1 MGFCKYCGIEL
12 DSDSLFCPSCGKK
25 VKENTEDDTNNKSP
39 VEKNEVDLVNGLK
52 KCIELLSPYQGMY
65 DQRDQL
71 LIDITNY
78 SDWPKTT
85 LTFYGGFIFFSLL
98 ILFIL
103 ANITYYADW
112 NSGLA
117 LLFFSIF
124 GLLLP
129 WWLSRKYKSHYDYA
143 TGNIDSVTNELI
155 KHFNSQELP
164 ISIAFEYS
172 NPRIMRQLLK
182 YIETGRAD
190 TLKEAINCLIS
201 DNNQEALMNKKI
213 EVRNNSDL
221 AAIFAMAAY
230 LNTRK

>member
-1 MGFCKYCGIEL
+1 MGFCKYCGEAIDD
-12 DSDSLFCPSCGKK
+12 DSAFCPKCGKK
-25 VKENTEDDTNNKSP
+25 LSNESVNEPDLHGHENNGSNLINDIKE
-39 VEKNEVDLVNGLK
+39 
-52 KCIELLSPYQGMY
+52 CIEKLSPYQGIY
-65 DQRDQL
+65 DQRDKL

-85 LTFYGGFIFFSLL
+85 LTFYGGFIFLSLL
-98 ILFIL
+98 ILYIKST
-103 ANITYYADW
+103 ITYYADW

-117 LLFFSIF
+117 ILFFSMF

-129 WWLSRKYKSHYDYA
+129 WWLSRKYKAHYDYA
-143 TGNIDSVTNELI
+143 SSNIDIVTNELM
-155 KHFNSQELP
+155 KGFNSQELP

-172 NPRIMRQLLK
+172 NPRILRQLLK

-201 DNNQEALMNKKI
+201 DNNQEALLNKKI
-213 EVRNNSDL
+213 EVKNNSDL